1 MRQALVSALLTQVE
15 DPAFCFL
22 TGDLGFMALEPLRDA
37 LRERFF
43 NMGVAEQNMVSV
55 AAGLAKTGM
64 LPWVY
69 SIAAFCYAR
78 PFEQIRNDVCLHDL
92 PVRLIGNG
100 AGYGY
105 GVQGPSHHAL
115 EDCAVMGSLENM
127 RVYAPAFA
135 EDLYS
140 LVVLLSEDF
149 HPSYLRLGLDEGPAD
164 LPRPVYA
171 PFRCLEKGSAG
182 LVLALGTLAGAVW
195 CAVLQ
200 MPEAQRPAVW
210 CCSALP
216 CGTADFPEAL
226 LQQAAGASWTVV
238 AEEHVAVGGLG
249 SRFSLAMLEAG
260 MRPRQF
266 VHRHALGYPSGRY
279 GSQRYHRQECGLDAS
294 SLCQCVRTLNEAL

>member
-1 MRQALVSALLTQVE
+1 MRQALVLALLSQSK

-37 LRERFF
+37 LKERFF

-55 AAGLAKTGM
+55 AAGLARTGM

-92 PVRLIGNG
+92 PVRLVGNG

-115 EDCAVMGSLENM
+115 EDCAVLGSLMNM
-127 RVYAPAFA
+127 QVHAPAFA
-135 EDLYS
+135 DDLSS
-140 LVVLLSEDF
+140 LVVLLSENS
-149 HPSYLRLGLDEGPAD
+149 HPSYLRLGLDEGPAGI
-164 LPRPVYA
+164 PRPVYA

-182 LVLALGTLAGAVW
+182 LVLALGTLAGAIW
-195 CAVLQ
+195 SAVLQ

-210 CCSALP
+210 CCSGFP
-216 CGTADFPEAL
+216 SRSADFPDAL
-226 LQQAAGASWTVV
+226 LRQAAGAAWTLI
-238 AEEHVAVGGLG
+238 AEEHVAAGGLG

-260 MRPRQF
+260 MSPRQF
-266 VHRHALGYPSGRY
+266 VHRHALGYPGGRY
-279 GSQRYHRQECGLDAS
+279 GSQYYHRQKCGLDVAS
-294 SLCQCVRTLNEAL
+294 LFQCVRTLNEAL